1 LSGAV
6 KLSVVRRCVS
16 DMDTYELAKKI
27 YNLYENSNKSYV
39 CLNGF
44 DYDFLNEYNRR
55 YELCTNTFD
64 VVLAYLKIYDPKTL
78 FIPQLLTRLG
88 YASAPMIE
96 VKPPFPLT
104 NNAVFVWLGRELFL
118 QDEAQVVKTMTGY
131 NDNGEPVVK
140 VLVKYDMNP
149 MSTEAISWCL
159 KLSFMYNKKIQCGV
173 YGVLY
178 E

>member
-1 LSGAV
+1 MESFSFG
-6 KLSVVRRCVS
+6 KS
-16 DMDTYELAKKI
+16 DTYELAKKI
-27 YNLYENSNKSYV
+27 YTLLKESDKSYV

-44 DYDFLNEYNRR
+44 DYEFLNEYNKR

-64 VVLAYLKIYDPKTL
+64 VVLAYLKIYDPKTV

-88 YASAPMIE
+88 YSSASMIE
-96 VKPPFPLT
+96 VKPPFSLT
-104 NNAVFVWLGRELFL
+104 NNAVFVWLGRELFFH
-118 QDEAQVVKTMTGY
+118 DEAEVIKTRTGY
-131 NDNGEPVVK
+131 NDNGEPIVK

-149 MSTEAISWCL
+149 MSIEAISWCL
-159 KLSFMYNKKIQCGV
+159 KLAFMYNKAIPCGI